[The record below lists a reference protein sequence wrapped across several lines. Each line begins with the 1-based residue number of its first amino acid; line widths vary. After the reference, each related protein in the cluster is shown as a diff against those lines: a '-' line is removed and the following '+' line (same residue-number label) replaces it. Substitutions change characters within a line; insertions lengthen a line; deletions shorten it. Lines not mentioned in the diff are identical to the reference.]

1 MQNISIDELHDL
13 VEGLTDEH
21 LILDVRTPSEFNEG
35 HIEGAQNTPHEEV
48 GAIVEDLKNYI
59 TVYVHCKMGGRAKAA
74 AGTLTGSGLDNVVC
88 VGDGGMH
95 RWEEMGWPTAK

>member
-13 VEGLTDEH
+13 VGGLTENH
-21 LILDVRTPSEFNEG
+21 LILDVRSPSEFRDG
-35 HIEGAQNTPHEEV
+35 HIEGAQNTPHDEV
-48 GAIVEDLKNYI
+48 GAIVEDLKKYK

-74 AGTLTGSGLDNVVC
+74 SETLIGSGLDNIVC

-95 RWEEMGWPTAK
+95 RWEEMGWPMAK